1 MNSRFDFPLID
12 RFGFYYG
19 MIDSDLIL
27 HFENDAVYDFL
38 SVKPAVLDIHITD
51 LFNETIG
58 LEHEIQKVI
67 TGEKQEFSI
76 RNINRVHESEIFFNL
91 YFMNRNYKNYPAIV
105 VIKNV
110 TNEVLFYH
118 SLQQSRNEIQLLQHE
133 LLDKNYELDKINI
146 ELEAKVSERTKQFQE
161 SSDLAQRLL
170 LQTVNALTRALE
182 LRDPYTSGHQQRVA
196 KLASAIA
203 VNMGLDDHTVEG
215 IRFAGLLHDIGKIYV
230 PSEFLTKPGIL
241 PEEELNV
248 IKTHPL
254 RGFEI
259 LKNIEFPWPI
269 AAYVIQHH
277 EKIDGSGYPYGLEKD
292 EILLEAKILCVADV
306 VEAMSTNR
314 PYRISPG
321 IHQAF
326 AEIIEFKGIKYEPA
340 VVDLCIDLFQNK
352 NFTWGEEKV
361 DLFVYQ

>member
-1 MNSRFDFPLID
+1 MSNSFDFSLFD

-19 MIDSDLIL
+19 MLDSDLII
-27 HFENDAVYDFL
+27 HFEDDAVCDFL
-38 SVKPAVLDIHITD
+38 FVKPAVLNVHLTD
-51 LFNETIG
+51 FFDETIG
-58 LEHEIQKVI
+58 LEHEVRKVI
-67 TGEKQEFSI
+67 SGEKQEFSI
-76 RNINRVHESEIFFNL
+76 RNINRVSDFEIFFNL
-91 YFMNRNYKNYPAIV
+91 YFINRNYKGYPVIV

-118 SLQQSRNEIQLLQHE
+118 SLQQSRNEIQLLQHK
-133 LLDKNYELDKINI
+133 LIDKNYELDRINR
-146 ELEAKVSERTKQFQE
+146 ELEAKVSERTKLYQD
-161 SSDLAQRLL
+161 SSNLAQRLF
-170 LQTVNALTRALE
+170 LQTVNSLTRALE

-203 VNMGLDDHTVEG
+203 ANMGLDEHIIEG

-241 PEEELNV
+241 PEEEFNV

-259 LKNIEFPWPI
+259 LKDIEFPWPV

-277 EKIDGSGYPYGLEKD
+277 EKIDGSGYPFGLEKD
-292 EILLEAKILCVADV
+292 EILLESKILCVADV

-314 PYRISPG
+314 PYRVSPG
-321 IHQAF
+321 IQQAID
-326 AEIIEFKGIKYEPA
+326 EITEFRGITYEPV
-340 VVDLCIDLFQNK
+340 VVDTCIDLFQNK
-352 NFTWGEEKV
+352 NFTWDE
-361 DLFVYQ
+361 

>member
-1 MNSRFDFPLID
+1 MNNRLDFPLID
-12 RFGFYYG
+12 RFGFYYA

-38 SVKPAVLDIHITD
+38 SVKPAVLNIHITD

-58 LEHEIQKVI
+58 VEHEIQKVI

-76 RNINRVHESEIFFNL
+76 RNINRVNESEIFFNL
-91 YFMNRNYKNYPAIV
+91 YFLNRNYKDYPAIV

-133 LLDKNYELDKINI
+133 LIDKNKKLDRINT
-146 ELEAKVSERTKQFQE
+146 ELEAKVSERTKQYQE
-161 SSDLAQRLL
+161 SSELAQRLL
-170 LQTVNALTRALE
+170 LQTVDALSCALE
-182 LRDPYTSGHQQRVA
+182 LRDPYTTGHQQRVA
-196 KLASAIA
+196 RLASAIA
-203 VNMGLDDHTVEG
+203 VNMGLDEHTVEG
-215 IRFAGLLHDIGKIYV
+215 IRLAGLLHDIGKIYV

-259 LKNIEFPWPI
+259 LKDIEFPWPI

-277 EKIDGSGYPYGLEKD
+277 EKIDGSGYPFGLEKD
-292 EILLEAKILCVADV
+292 EILFESKILCVADV
-306 VEAMSTNR
+306 FDAMTTNR

-321 IHQAF
+321 IQQAF
-326 AEIIEFKGIKYEPA
+326 EELREFKGIRYEPA
-340 VVDLCIDLFQNK
+340 IVDVCIDLFQNK
-352 NFTWGEEKV
+352 NFTWDE
-361 DLFVYQ
+361 

>member
-1 MNSRFDFPLID
+1 MNNGFDFSLID

-27 HFENDAVYDFL
+27 RFENDAIYDFL
-38 SVKPAVLDIHITD
+38 SVKPAGLNIHITD

-58 LEHEIQKVI
+58 LEHEIKKVV

-76 RNINRVHESEIFFNL
+76 RNINRVNGSEIFFNL
-91 YFMNRNYKNYPAIV
+91 YFLKRKYQDYPAIV

-133 LLDKNYELDKINI
+133 LLDKNYRLDKINT
-146 ELEAKVSERTKQFQE
+146 ELEAKVSERTKQYQE

-170 LQTVNALTRALE
+170 LQTVDALSCALE

-196 KLASAIA
+196 KLATAIA
-203 VNMGLDDHTVEG
+203 VNMGYDEHTVEG
-215 IRFAGLLHDIGKIYV
+215 IRLAGLLHDIGKIYV

-241 PEEELNV
+241 PEEELNI

-259 LKNIEFPWPI
+259 LKDIEFPWPI

-277 EKIDGSGYPYGLEKD
+277 EKIDGSGYPFGLEKN
-292 EILLEAKILCVADV
+292 EILFESKILCVADV
-306 VEAMSTNR
+306 VDAMTTNR

-321 IHQAF
+321 IDQAF
-326 AEIIEFKGIKYEPA
+326 EELIKFKGIRYEPA
-340 VVDLCIDLFQNK
+340 IVDVCIDLFQNK
-352 NFTWGEEKV
+352 NFTWDE
-361 DLFVYQ
+361 